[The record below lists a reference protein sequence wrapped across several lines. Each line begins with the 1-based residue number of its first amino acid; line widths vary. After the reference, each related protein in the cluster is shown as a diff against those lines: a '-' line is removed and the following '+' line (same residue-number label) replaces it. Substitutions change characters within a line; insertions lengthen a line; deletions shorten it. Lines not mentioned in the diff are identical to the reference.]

1 MKYLTVVTFIFLL
14 HVSMATINA
23 ALVASGNKFTD
34 IVDAV
39 GMFKLQPSQSWFD
52 NIETEAKEDQY
63 FTSSAL
69 QGASG
74 FGDFVQSAISVA
86 KGIAKFVTLFA
97 FGIVAVPYTLHL
109 LGLPWVI
116 ATPLSLPIYLLY
128 GLALAQFGSGRGTK
142 TMD

>member
-14 HVSMATINA
+14 HVSMATLNA

-34 IVDAV
+34 NVYAV

-52 NIETEAKEDQY
+52 NVETEAKDDQY
-63 FTSSAL
+63 FTTTAF

-74 FGDFVQSAISVA
+74 FGDFVQAAISTA
-86 KGIAKFVTLFA
+86 KGIAKFVIMFG
-97 FGIVAVPYTLHL
+97 FGIVAIPYTFHL

-142 TMD
+142 TID